1 MSEDKPRNPLKE
13 ALEHIAQS
21 KELIGKAC
29 LDAGPKADLREVVNG
44 LSHLTDI
51 VWPDVDG
58 ARPTAAV
65 VWEDSAVAEKILRYL
80 SRFNV
85 EDVCEEFVSRPG
97 AGSCRRCGYSESLHL
112 LRDAYRALRKLT
124 LITVAQEPA
133 GAGDDLTVTIHKAG
147 K

>member
-1 MSEDKPRNPLKE
+1 MLNALTMKRFYTRN
-13 ALEHIAQS
+13 S
-21 KELIGKAC
+21 KGVKYII
-29 LDAGPKADLREVVNG
+29 P
-44 LSHLTDI
+44 
-51 VWPDVDG
+51 
-58 ARPTAAV
+58 
-65 VWEDSAVAEKILRYL
+65 
-80 SRFNV
+80 
-85 EDVCEEFVSRPG
+85 FVSRPG